1 MYMAFINPKDV
12 YYEIYSS
19 IQSSFSIPIKTSSNN
34 KVNTSTFKVVL
45 EKEINSIID
54 NQNLNSDEIN
64 KLIENAIS
72 KASKKYNL
80 SPELIKAVIKQE
92 SNFNPNALSS
102 AGAQGLMQLMPAT
115 ANMLG
120 VENPWDIEE
129 NIDGG
134 SRFLKDMLIRFNGN
148 TSLALAAYNAGPT
161 NVEKYNGIPPFKE
174 TQNYVPKVLAYKKQY
189 EAFKKE

>member
-1 MYMAFINPKDV
+1 MAFINPKDV

>member
-1 MYMAFINPKDV
+1 MAFINPKDL
-12 YYEIYSS
+12 YYEIFSS
-19 IQSSFSIPIKTSSNN
+19 IQSNFSMPIKISSNT
-34 KVNTSTFKVVL
+34 KVNSMNFKVVL
-45 EKEINSIID
+45 EKE
-54 NQNLNSDEIN
+54 LNAAFDHQKLSLEEISQR
-64 KLIENAIS
+64 IENAIAE
-72 KASKKYNL
+72 ASKKYNL

-115 ANMLG
+115 AKMLG
-120 VENPWDIEE
+120 VENPWDIED

-134 SRFLKDMLIRFNGN
+134 SRFLKDMLVRFNGN
-148 TSLALAAYNAGPT
+148 LSLALAAYNAGPG
-161 NVEKYNGIPPFKE
+161 NVEKYNGIPPFTE

>member
-1 MYMAFINPKDV
+1 MAFINPKDV

-72 KASKKYNL
+72 KASK
-80 SPELIKAVIKQE
+80 
-92 SNFNPNALSS
+92 
-102 AGAQGLMQLMPAT
+102 
-115 ANMLG
+115 
-120 VENPWDIEE
+120 
-129 NIDGG
+129 NI
-134 SRFLKDMLIRFNGN
+134 
-148 TSLALAAYNAGPT
+148 T
-161 NVEKYNGIPPFKE
+161 
-174 TQNYVPKVLAYKKQY
+174 
-189 EAFKKE
+189 

>member
-1 MYMAFINPKDV
+1 MAFINPKDV

-92 SNFNPNALSS
+92 SNFNPHALSS

>member
-1 MYMAFINPKDV
+1 MAFINPKDV

-174 TQNYVPKVLAYKKQY
+174 TQNYVPKVLAYK
-189 EAFKKE
+189 AI